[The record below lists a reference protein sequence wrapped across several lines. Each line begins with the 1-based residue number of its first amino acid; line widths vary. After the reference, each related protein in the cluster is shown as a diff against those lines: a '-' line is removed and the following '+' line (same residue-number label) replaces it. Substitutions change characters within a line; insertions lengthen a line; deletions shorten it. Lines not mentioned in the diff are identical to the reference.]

1 MGRSVFVHFVGN
13 TILLFNV
20 PTYFQMSAP
29 PYFFRFTFY
38 ISKCQFP
45 KSKIMGFV
53 KTTFCPCA
61 ANGTEKAPYIY
72 PQKPLLQ
79 HDGHFMILDSYI
91 FLIQYFLLPFSIL
104 SVTYFVRFTTSWS
117 MLVGSQYLH
126 IQFACR
132 DSACNWTTG
141 INPWKEMRQYQSVLQ
156 CHEMKE
162 GKKS

>member
-20 PTYFQMSAP
+20 ATYFQMSAP

-91 FLIQYFLLPFSIL
+91 FLIQYFLLPLFSIL
-104 SVTYFVRFTTSWS
+104 SVTYFVRFTTTWS
-117 MLVGSQYLH
+117 IREYFITSDNFAPSLKFGFNHPSLPPYPQFYL
-126 IQFACR
+126 
-132 DSACNWTTG
+132 
-141 INPWKEMRQYQSVLQ
+141 
-156 CHEMKE
+156 
-162 GKKS
+162 

>member
-20 PTYFQMSAP
+20 ATYFQMSAP

-79 HDGHFMILDSYI
+79 HDGHFMILDSYN
-91 FLIQYFLLPFSIL
+91 FLIQYFLLPLFSIL
-104 SVTYFVRFTTSWS
+104 SVTYFVRFTTTWS
-117 MLVGSQYLH
+117 IREYFITSDNFAPSLKFEFNHPSLPPYPQFYL
-126 IQFACR
+126 
-132 DSACNWTTG
+132 
-141 INPWKEMRQYQSVLQ
+141 
-156 CHEMKE
+156 
-162 GKKS
+162 

>member
-91 FLIQYFLLPFSIL
+91 FLIQYFLLPLFSIL
-104 SVTYFVRFTTSWS
+104 SVTYFVRFTTTWS
-117 MLVGSQYLH
+117 IREYFITSDNFAPSLKFEYNPPSLPPYPQFYL
-126 IQFACR
+126 
-132 DSACNWTTG
+132 
-141 INPWKEMRQYQSVLQ
+141 
-156 CHEMKE
+156 
-162 GKKS
+162 